1 MAAEDTSIH
10 SLEHT
15 PTWALATVCFVFIS
29 VSIVLEHIF
38 HLLTNWLNRSRRTA
52 LGEAADK
59 LKSELMLLGFMS
71 LMLAA
76 TQKPISKICIPAHLA
91 NSMLPCRKLSKLA
104 AVQNYGNLAGNF
116 VGSLSLENGLR
127 GKNILWG
134 HRSLLADDD
143 GGNISDDPCS
153 SKGKVSLI
161 SEKGIHQLHIFI
173 FVLAVMQ
180 IFYSVLTM
188 ALGWT
193 KMRRWEAWEKES
205 RTTEYQVAN
214 DPNRFR
220 LTRQTTFGRRHIET
234 WANISPLLW
243 MICFFRQF
251 FHSVAKVDYLTLRHG
266 FISAHLS
273 TRNVNHF
280 NFQEYIQRSLDDDFK
295 VVIGISPLMWF
306 MVAIFL
312 LLDVRGKYS
321 LPFIFCIH
329 LIYASFS
336 LQLYISSHAIFFFS
350 GMFRLECISLD
361 FLCSTRADKIV
372 LVVGAKLEVIVAK
385 MAFRIDDKSCVSRGT
400 PLVQPNDNLFWFGQ
414 PRFVLVLIHFV
425 LFVNAFEFA
434 FFIWVAIQFGLESC
448 YHENTAFIVTRV
460 VLAYITL
467 PLYALV
473 TQMGSQFKSKVLEE
487 QVAHIIKERHAEA
500 RERGKK
506 QDQYSLRS
514 PRSALSTDRSIKM
527 YSPIR
532 SPRPPILHELT
543 LPSNEQQIAA
553 KDNEKRSPLI
563 H

>member
-10 SLEHT
+10 TLQYT
-15 PTWALATVCFVFIS
+15 PTWALATVCFLFIS

-76 TQKPISKICIPAHLA
+76 TQKPISKICIPANLA

-104 AVQNYGNLAGNF
+104 AVQNYGNLDGNF

-143 GGNISDDPCS
+143 GVNIYDDPCS

-234 WANISPLLW
+234 WTNISPLLW
-243 MICFFRQF
+243 M
-251 FHSVAKVDYLTLRHG
+251 
-266 FISAHLS
+266 AHLS

-306 MVAIFL
+306 LVAIFL
-312 LLDVRGKYS
+312 LLDVRGWNVY
-321 LPFIFCIH
+321 H
-329 LIYASFS
+329 W
-336 LQLYISSHAIFFFS
+336 ISYVP
-350 GMFRLECISLD
+350 LV
-361 FLCSTRADKIV
+361 IV

-448 YHENTAFIVTRV
+448 YHDNTAFIVTRV
-460 VLAYITL
+460 VLAITVQVICSYITL

-487 QVAHIIKERHAEA
+487 QVANIIKERHAEA

-543 LPSNEQQIAA
+543 LSSNEQQIAA
-553 KDNEKRSPLI
+553 KDDEKGSRLI

>member
-1 MAAEDTSIH
+1 MATEDTSIRT
-10 SLEHT
+10 LEHT
-15 PTWALATVCFVFIS
+15 PSWALATVCFVFIS

-91 NSMLPCRKLSKLA
+91 NSMLPCRKEVAISKHT
-104 AVQNYGNLAGNF
+104 AVQNYGNFAGNF
-116 VGSLSLENGLR
+116 VGSLSSESGLR

-134 HRSLLADDD
+134 HRSLLADDA
-143 GGNISDDPCS
+143 GTVNISDDPCS

-161 SEKGIHQLHIFI
+161 SQKGIHQLHIFI

-180 IFYSVLTM
+180 IVYSVLTM

-205 RTTEYQVAN
+205 RTIEYQVAN

-234 WANISPLLW
+234 NWTNISALLW

-295 VVIGISPLMWF
+295 VVVGISPLMWF
-306 MVAIFL
+306 LVAIFL
-312 LLDVRGKYS
+312 LLDVRGWNVY
-321 LPFIFCIH
+321 H
-329 LIYASFS
+329 W
-336 LQLYISSHAIFFFS
+336 ISYVP
-350 GMFRLECISLD
+350 LV
-361 FLCSTRADKIV
+361 IV
-372 LVVGAKLEVIVAK
+372 LVLGAKLEVIVAK
-385 MAFRIDDKSCVSRGT
+385 MAFRIDDQNCVSRGT
-400 PLVQPNDNLFWFGQ
+400 PLVHPNDNLFWFGQ
-414 PRFVLVLIHFV
+414 PRFVLALIHFV

-448 YHENTAFIVTRV
+448 YHENTSFIVARV
-460 VLAYITL
+460 VLAITVQVICSYITL

-487 QVAHIIKERHAEA
+487 QVANIIKQRHAEA
-500 RERGKK
+500 MERRKT
-506 QDQYSLRS
+506 QDQYSIRS

-527 YSPIR
+527 YSPLR
-532 SPRPPILHELT
+532 SPRPPILHQLT
-543 LPSNEQQIAA
+543 LSSNEQQIAA
-553 KDNEKRSPLI
+553 KDNEKRSRLI

>member
-1 MAAEDTSIH
+1 
-10 SLEHT
+10 
-15 PTWALATVCFVFIS
+15 
-29 VSIVLEHIF
+29 
-38 HLLTNWLNRSRRTA
+38 
-52 LGEAADK
+52 
-59 LKSELMLLGFMS
+59 
-71 LMLAA
+71 
-76 TQKPISKICIPAHLA
+76 
-91 NSMLPCRKLSKLA
+91 
-104 AVQNYGNLAGNF
+104 
-116 VGSLSLENGLR
+116 
-127 GKNILWG
+127 
-134 HRSLLADDD
+134 
-143 GGNISDDPCS
+143 
-153 SKGKVSLI
+153 
-161 SEKGIHQLHIFI
+161 
-173 FVLAVMQ
+173 
-180 IFYSVLTM
+180 
-188 ALGWT
+188 
-193 KMRRWEAWEKES
+193 
-205 RTTEYQVAN
+205 
-214 DPNRFR
+214 
-220 LTRQTTFGRRHIET
+220 
-234 WANISPLLW
+234 

-312 LLDVRGKYS
+312 LLDVRGWNVY
-321 LPFIFCIH
+321 H
-329 LIYASFS
+329 W
-336 LQLYISSHAIFFFS
+336 ISYVP
-350 GMFRLECISLD
+350 LV
-361 FLCSTRADKIV
+361 IV

-460 VLAYITL
+460 VLAITVQVICSYITL

>member
-76 TQKPISKICIPAHLA
+76 TQKPISKICIPANLA

-234 WANISPLLW
+234 WTNISPLLW

-306 MVAIFL
+306 LVAIFL
-312 LLDVRGKYS
+312 LLDVRGKYGWNVY
-321 LPFIFCIH
+321 H
-329 LIYASFS
+329 W
-336 LQLYISSHAIFFFS
+336 ISYVPL
-350 GMFRLECISLD
+350 M
-361 FLCSTRADKIV
+361 IV

-460 VLAYITL
+460 VLAITVQVICSYITL

-487 QVAHIIKERHAEA
+487 QVANIIKERHAEA

-514 PRSALSTDRSIKM
+514 PRSALSTDRSIGM

-532 SPRPPILHELT
+532 SPRAPILHELT
-543 LPSNEQQIAA
+543 LSSNEQQIAA
-553 KDNEKRSPLI
+553 KDNEKRSRLI

>member
-1 MAAEDTSIH
+1 
-10 SLEHT
+10 
-15 PTWALATVCFVFIS
+15 
-29 VSIVLEHIF
+29 
-38 HLLTNWLNRSRRTA
+38 
-52 LGEAADK
+52 
-59 LKSELMLLGFMS
+59 
-71 LMLAA
+71 
-76 TQKPISKICIPAHLA
+76 
-91 NSMLPCRKLSKLA
+91 
-104 AVQNYGNLAGNF
+104 
-116 VGSLSLENGLR
+116 
-127 GKNILWG
+127 
-134 HRSLLADDD
+134 
-143 GGNISDDPCS
+143 
-153 SKGKVSLI
+153 
-161 SEKGIHQLHIFI
+161 
-173 FVLAVMQ
+173 
-180 IFYSVLTM
+180 
-188 ALGWT
+188 
-193 KMRRWEAWEKES
+193 
-205 RTTEYQVAN
+205 
-214 DPNRFR
+214 
-220 LTRQTTFGRRHIET
+220 
-234 WANISPLLW
+234 
-243 MICFFRQF
+243 
-251 FHSVAKVDYLTLRHG
+251 
-266 FISAHLS
+266 
-273 TRNVNHF
+273 
-280 NFQEYIQRSLDDDFK
+280 
-295 VVIGISPLMWF
+295 MWF

-312 LLDVRGKYS
+312 LLDVRGWNVY
-321 LPFIFCIH
+321 H
-329 LIYASFS
+329 W
-336 LQLYISSHAIFFFS
+336 ISYVP
-350 GMFRLECISLD
+350 LV
-361 FLCSTRADKIV
+361 IV

-460 VLAYITL
+460 VLAITVQVICSYITL